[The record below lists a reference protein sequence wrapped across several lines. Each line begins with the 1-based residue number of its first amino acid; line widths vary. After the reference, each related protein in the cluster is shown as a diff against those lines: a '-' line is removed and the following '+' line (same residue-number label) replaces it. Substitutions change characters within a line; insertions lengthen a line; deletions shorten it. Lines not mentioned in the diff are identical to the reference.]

1 MSTTAFI
8 KLDEEQLDKFIYK
21 QLSKDNKAK

>member
-1 MSTTAFI
+1 MSITTFI
-8 KLDEEQLDKFIYK
+8 KLSSEELDELIYE

>member
-8 KLDEEQLDKFIYK
+8 KLDEEQLDKFIYE
-21 QLSKDNKAK
+21 QLSKEIKAD

>member
-1 MSTTAFI
+1 MSITAFI
-8 KLDEEQLDKFIYK
+8 KLDEEHLDKFIYE

>member
-1 MSTTAFI
+1 MSITAFI
-8 KLDEEQLDKFIYK
+8 KLSSEELDKFIYK

>member
-1 MSTTAFI
+1 MSITTFI
-8 KLDEEQLDKFIYK
+8 KLNPEELDELIYG

>member
-1 MSTTAFI
+1 MSITAFI
-8 KLDEEQLDKFIYK
+8 RLSPEELDELIYQ